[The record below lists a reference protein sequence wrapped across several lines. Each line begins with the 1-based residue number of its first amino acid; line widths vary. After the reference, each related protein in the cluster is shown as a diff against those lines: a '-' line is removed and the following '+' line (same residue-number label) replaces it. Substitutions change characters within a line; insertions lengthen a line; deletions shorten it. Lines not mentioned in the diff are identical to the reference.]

1 MWSVIQRELREQARQ
16 AGSYWLRL
24 LGAVVLLL
32 LFWLVWRSDIARSIP
47 NGRGYF
53 VGLNR
58 LLFLTIWLV
67 GPVLTADCLSR
78 EKREGTLGLLFLT
91 PLRALDVVL
100 GKSFVNALRAFSVLL
115 AAVPI
120 LVVPVLMG
128 GLNWS
133 DAVRM
138 GLLHGAALGLALAS
152 GLVASACT
160 SRWIRARLLSFAL
173 AVLAGV
179 VFLLLHTGLT
189 AVAVWWPSSP
199 TGATQSLPQVF
210 ASQLETHGF
219 RVSLM
224 LRNPAYFWRDFS
236 SGLGGWNSVRF
247 AGIVCAASLLLVLAA
262 VLVATRAV
270 RRTWQ
275 AEPLPL
281 VWQRRIRF
289 FTDVRVSRKWFRQRM
304 GRRLDFNPV
313 WWRHSSTWSARVTM
327 WGWLGLAMILLTAA
341 FTGLGTAGTRT
352 HWMLQELLLVG
363 VAFSAS
369 ASFRQERDSG
379 AMELLLVTGLEP
391 ARMLQGRL
399 LALGVQ
405 FGPAVAL
412 VWGLPVLQAGM
423 GWDANPAEG
432 IWSLLWLLPTAML
445 GIRLSLSRVSFVS
458 SFLIAATA
466 HFLPPVLR
474 TVLAWLY
481 GNALQAHASF
491 WSDPRGGAQFVFEL
505 LLAALVAWR
514 AWRDAEVS
522 LAERTFLLP
531 RKVRRTA
538 PKPVPAAMTL
548 AKP

>member
-32 LFWLVWRSDIARSIP
+32 LFWLVWRSDIARTIP

-58 LLFLTIWLV
+58 LLFLTIWLI

-138 GLLHGAALGLALAS
+138 GLLHCAALGLALAS

-160 SRWIRARLLSFAL
+160 SRWIRARLLSFTL
-173 AVLAGV
+173 AVLAGAG
-179 VFLLLHTGLT
+179 FLLLHTGLT
-189 AVAVWWPSSP
+189 ALSMWWAPGPGQSFAV
-199 TGATQSLPQVF
+199 VF
-210 ASQLETHGF
+210 GHHLETHGF
-219 RVSLM
+219 RLSLM
-224 LRNPAYFWRDFS
+224 LRNSAYFWRDFG
-236 SGLGGWNSVRF
+236 SGMGGWNSVEF
-247 AGIVCAASLLLVLAA
+247 AGLVTVASLMLVGAA
-262 VLVATRAV
+262 VLLATRAV
-270 RRTWQ
+270 QRTWQ

-341 FTGLGTAGTRT
+341 FSGLGVAGTQAT
-352 HWMLQELLLVG
+352 WMLRELLIVG

-391 ARMLQGRL
+391 FRMLQGRL
-399 LALGVQ
+399 LAMAVQ
-405 FGPAVAL
+405 FGPAIAL
-412 VWGLPVLQAGM
+412 IWGLPVVQAAI
-423 GWDANPAEG
+423 GWDAKPGDG
-432 IWSLLWLLPTAML
+432 IWSLLWLLPTVML
-445 GIRLSLSRVSFVS
+445 GIRLSLSRVSFLS
-458 SFLIAATA
+458 SFLIAAAA

-481 GNALQAHASF
+481 GNALQAHVPF
-491 WSDPRGGAQFVFEL
+491 WSEPQGGAQFVFEL
-505 LLAALVAWR
+505 LLAVLVTWR
-514 AWRDAEVS
+514 AWRDAEGS
-522 LAERTFLLP
+522 LTERTFLLP
-531 RKVRRTA
+531 RKPRRTISPLIPTVA
-538 PKPVPAAMTL
+538 TPVKP
-548 AKP
+548 